1 MEEERTSL
9 IVTSLRPPFLSGN
22 VQFTRQT
29 EMVSTVKDPTN
40 DFAVSAKK
48 GSELL
53 KSWLKDEEKKRSVKR
68 DDFTSLSGSKMGQII
83 GVRQVKEKGDGKDME
98 TDAEAK

>member
-48 GSELL
+48 
-53 KSWLKDEEKKRSVKR
+53 
-68 DDFTSLSGSKMGQII
+68 
-83 GVRQVKEKGDGKDME
+83 
-98 TDAEAK
+98 